1 MPEIIERALAQ
12 HQAQVNKQPASTK
25 NNTGRMRDSIQ
36 RKRYWWLPYVVL
48 EFDKNEI
55 LVDAL
60 GGDISTPSWLY
71 KANLSVDVLNFV
83 YIMAYIHP
91 SDVSRT
97 SGISVSAYLRTSPSG
112 VTGENHPDMGNDILL
127 ARVDLTPTLDSP
139 VRLPLICPSIHF

>member
-12 HQAQVNKQPASTK
+12 HQAQVNKQPVNAKS
-25 NNTGRMRDSIQ
+25 NSGRMRDSIQ

-71 KANLSVDVLNFV
+71 KANLSVFV
-83 YIMAYIHP
+83 SQSCIYPIAYVHP

-97 SGISVSAYLRTSPSG
+97 SGITVSAYLRTSPSG

-139 VRLPLICPSIHF
+139 VRLPLMCP